1 MGIGTDLA
9 VVMEGVRASVAALDV
24 LVREDAALEGAA
36 LEGAALHPAG
46 AGTGAGAGPGAGAGV
61 GVGFE
66 AGTGVDVLA
75 RRYELCLERLDV
87 VARLEAQLAAVK
99 AQDAVECVGLQQAIT
114 PPEAPVG
121 ERTYAEMSA
130 VEEIAGVLT
139 ISSGAAGALV
149 GQARRVCSL
158 PPLMDSL
165 AAGAV
170 SWQHAK
176 VIIDETEGLTPAG
189 AAGLVAHFFDPEA
202 PNPARGA
209 APGELVPS
217 RFRAKVRA
225 WRERR
230 HPETLEKRHA
240 KGVADRRMDYTPD
253 RDGMGWISL
262 HLPGDTACAIWN
274 RSTATARGL
283 QGPTEERTLTQL
295 RADVAASLLLGAGI
309 STAAAAST
317 NHTDHPNPALG
328 SGTTSTGGT
337 EHASA
342 AATGAGRDTDPV
354 HATGMASTEGTGTE
368 GAGTAGGIGKVPVPR
383 ADVLV
388 MVPVF
393 SLLGL
398 TDEPAVLDGFGPIPA
413 SMARRLVADGA
424 ESFYRVL
431 VDPRDGAPM
440 EIGRTRYRLP
450 ETIKKWIRMR
460 DCKCTFPGCNNRT
473 ADNDTDHLTAWEN
486 GGQTDV
492 RNLGQLCPKHHRLKH
507 ARPWIPTPATT
518 NQPPG
523 WTSPTGRHYKP
534 EHPDP
539 EPTHWPPTT
548 LPVKVDAQRAEM
560 GAPPSPTT
568 SPEVTATPNT
578 SALPDPEWQLEELQ
592 FQQLIAGMPAW
603 PDPPPEEPQGNHLLD
618 PDELPV
624 TDPLWDDF
632 RAAPFLAPLDAA
644 KDWDLLPS

>member
-24 LVREDAALEGAA
+24 LVLEDAALEGAP
-36 LEGAALHPAG
+36 LEGAALSPANAG
-46 AGTGAGAGPGAGAGV
+46 ASAGAGPGAGA

-75 RRYELCLERLDV
+75 RRYELCLKRLDV

-99 AQDAVECVGLQQAIT
+99 ALDVAECVGLQLAMT
-114 PPEAPVG
+114 PPEAPVD
-121 ERTYAEMSA
+121 ERTFAEISA

-176 VIIDETEGLTPAG
+176 VIADETEGLTPAG

-225 WRERR
+225 WRERH

-283 QGPTEERTLTQL
+283 QGPTEGRTLTQL
-295 RADVAASLLLGAGI
+295 RADVAASLLLGAG
-309 STAAAAST
+309 AAAGEAVGNT
-317 NHTDHPNPALG
+317 C
-328 SGTTSTGGT
+328 
-337 EHASA
+337 
-342 AATGAGRDTDPV
+342 
-354 HATGMASTEGTGTE
+354 
-368 GAGTAGGIGKVPVPR
+368 GIGKVPVPR

-431 VDPRDGAPM
+431 VDPRDGAPLD
-440 EIGRTRYRLP
+440 IGRTRYRLP

-460 DCKCTFPGCNNRT
+460 DGKCTFPGCNNRT
-473 ADNDTDHLTAWEN
+473 ADNDTDHLTAWEH
-486 GGQTDV
+486 GGTTGAG
-492 RNLGQLCPKHHRLKH
+492 NLGQLCPKHHRLKH

-523 WTSPTGRHYKP
+523 WTSPTGRTYKP
-534 EHPDP
+534 EQPDR
-539 EPTHWPPTT
+539 EPTHWPA
-548 LPVKVDAQRAEM
+548 LSEAFW
-560 GAPPSPTT
+560 GAT
-568 SPEVTATPNT
+568 SEVEPGQQDLYVPAYF
-578 SALPDPEWQLEELQ
+578 ALPSGHASQEEPPLADTPQVLEGADQWDMPATDVPCDPGPSENELPADPFPEWEL
-592 FQQLIAGMPAW
+592 F
-603 PDPPPEEPQGNHLLD
+603 LD
-618 PDELPV
+618 FDELES
-624 TDPLWDDF
+624 
-632 RAAPFLAPLDAA
+632 AAPRR
-644 KDWDLLPS
+644 WHS